1 MCVKSVI
8 LYKNN
13 ISQIKE
19 KGLNSFIWLVKKIWS
34 IELKQNI
41 NEYNVIKEDKMLFKL
56 FSCMSSIVIAQKNSC
71 VYNLT
76 SFAFS
81 ISIFCSMLFN
91 SSLYQDK
98 GNFVFIY
105 DFFPSLLMYVVTF
118 QDHPI
123 FRTKDILET

>member
-1 MCVKSVI
+1 MCIKSVI

-19 KGLNSFIWLVKKIWS
+19 KGLNGFIWLVKKRWS
-34 IELKQNI
+34 IKLKQNI

-56 FSCMSSIVIAQKNSC
+56 FSCMSSIVIAQKISC